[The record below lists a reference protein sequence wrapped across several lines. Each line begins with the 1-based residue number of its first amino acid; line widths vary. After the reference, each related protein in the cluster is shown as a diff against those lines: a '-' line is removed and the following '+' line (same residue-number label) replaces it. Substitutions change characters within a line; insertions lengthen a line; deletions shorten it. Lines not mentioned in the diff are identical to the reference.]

1 MSGVFNVWSVKSGNR
16 SANASEKSEP
26 LLSELQ
32 LILRSELPLRSWWK
46 SAKQHSVVGERFL
59 QGTWTRQQLLKS
71 NLWNTIKRVCIN
83 TVSKDKQ
90 LCVCCVGSRTQ
101 TGARVLQITSV
112 LPIHTLTCSQLTSA
126 PCSFVY
132 LYSCTVTIKKAQFY
146 NCWLCNLCKIPPARQ
161 LSVNG

>member
-1 MSGVFNVWSVKSGNR
+1 MYGLWNQEIGLQMHLRRVNLFWVSCILSSGLNFHWG
-16 SANASEKSEP
+16 
-26 LLSELQ
+26 
-32 LILRSELPLRSWWK
+32 SWWK

-59 QGTWTRQQLLKS
+59 QGTWTCQQLLKS

-83 TVSKDKQ
+83 MVSKDKQ

>member
-1 MSGVFNVWSVKSGNR
+1 MYGLWNQEIGLQMHLRRVNLFWVSCSLSSGLNFHWG
-16 SANASEKSEP
+16 
-26 LLSELQ
+26 
-32 LILRSELPLRSWWK
+32 SWWK

-59 QGTWTRQQLLKS
+59 QGTWTCQQLLKS

-83 TVSKDKQ
+83 MVSKDKQ

>member
-1 MSGVFNVWSVKSGNR
+1 MYGLWNQEIGLQMHLRRVNLFWVSCSLSSGLNFHWG
-16 SANASEKSEP
+16 
-26 LLSELQ
+26 
-32 LILRSELPLRSWWK
+32 SWWK

-146 NCWLCNLCKIPPARQ
+146 NCWLCNLCKIPAARQ